1 MIKKFKSIQSVIF
14 AVLSVLLLGAVII
27 ITVISLSYTRQSV
40 FENSSL
46 YTQTI
51 IQQMNQNIDSY
62 IDYMENTSYL
72 VSSNEDVQK
81 YLFGDTADPKGQ
93 ETVFSVSLRQ
103 FWTARSDILNLG
115 IIAEKREECASTMG
129 SVLQIR
135 TWIFIPRNGIPMR

>member
-1 MIKKFKSIQSVIF
+1 MREIQPGNLMIKKFKSIQSVIF

-51 IQQMNQNIDSY
+51 IQQMNIWFPVMKTYRSIFLGILQI
-62 IDYMENTSYL
+62 L
-72 VSSNEDVQK
+72 R
-81 YLFGDTADPKGQ
+81 Q

-103 FWTARSDILNLG
+103 FWTAG
-115 IIAEKREECASTMG
+115 
-129 SVLQIR
+129 V
-135 TWIFIPRNGIPMR
+135 IF

>member
-1 MIKKFKSIQSVIF
+1 MPGSGENEKIQPGDLMIKKFKSIQSVIF

-27 ITVISLSYTRQSV
+27 MTVISLSYTRQSV

-81 YLFGDTADPKGQ
+81 YLLGTLRILRQ
-93 ETVFSVSLRQ
+93 EIAFSVSLRQ
-103 FWTARSDILNLG
+103 FWTA
-115 IIAEKREECASTMG
+115 A
-129 SVLQIR
+129 V
-135 TWIFIPRNGIPMR
+135 IF

>member
-1 MIKKFKSIQSVIF
+1 MREIQPGNLMIKKFKSIQSVIF

-62 IDYMENTSYL
+62 IDIW
-72 VSSNEDVQK
+72 K
-81 YLFGDTADPKGQ
+81 
-93 ETVFSVSLRQ
+93 
-103 FWTARSDILNLG
+103 ILLSG
-115 IIAEKREECASTMG
+115 F
-129 SVLQIR
+129 Q
-135 TWIFIPRNGIPMR
+135 

>member
-1 MIKKFKSIQSVIF
+1 MREIQPGNLMIKKFKSIQSVIF

-62 IDYMENTSYL
+62 IDYM
-72 VSSNEDVQK
+72 
-81 YLFGDTADPKGQ
+81 
-93 ETVFSVSLRQ
+93 
-103 FWTARSDILNLG
+103 
-115 IIAEKREECASTMG
+115 
-129 SVLQIR
+129 
-135 TWIFIPRNGIPMR
+135 

>member
-1 MIKKFKSIQSVIF
+1 MKKIQPGDLMIKKFKSIQSVIF
-14 AVLSVLLLGAVII
+14 AVLSVILLGAVII

-72 VSSNEDVQK
+72 VTSIEDAQ
-81 YLFGDTADPKGQ
+81 
-93 ETVFSVSLRQ
+93 
-103 FWTARSDILNLG
+103 
-115 IIAEKREECASTMG
+115 
-129 SVLQIR
+129 
-135 TWIFIPRNGIPMR
+135 

>member
-1 MIKKFKSIQSVIF
+1 MREIQPGNLMIKKFKSIQSVIF

-62 IDYMENTSYL
+62 IDYME
-72 VSSNEDVQK
+72 K
-81 YLFGDTADPKGQ
+81 YLLSGFQ
-93 ETVFSVSLRQ
+93 
-103 FWTARSDILNLG
+103 
-115 IIAEKREECASTMG
+115 
-129 SVLQIR
+129 
-135 TWIFIPRNGIPMR
+135 